1 MDIDRVEQIRAV
13 ERLAHSRGLALMP
26 RAGLAA
32 ADFVAARLPSGAQV
46 LALAGPGNNGGDAL
60 VAATLLRARGYR
72 VAVVMPAGAARLPDD
87 ARHAWQGWRAAGGQA
102 RTDLP
107 ADAPALVIDGLF
119 GIGLSRPLDGAWQG
133 LIDQVNAWR
142 APVLA
147 LDVPSGLSADSG
159 QLLGDPPGRPVRATW
174 TLSFIGVPAALRA
187 PGAAAWCGEQHLS
200 LLGLTPAFLAEA
212 AGSRGQAAATAGRRS
227 GP

>member
-1 MDIDRVEQIRAV
+1 
-13 ERLAHSRGLALMP
+13 
-26 RAGLAA
+26 
-32 ADFVAARLPSGAQV
+32 
-46 LALAGPGNNGGDAL
+46 ALAGPGNNGGDAL

-102 RTDLP
+102 RADLP

-119 GIGLSRPLDGAWQG
+119 GIGLARPLDGAWQG

-159 QLLGDPPGRPVRATW
+159 QPLGDPPGRPVRATW